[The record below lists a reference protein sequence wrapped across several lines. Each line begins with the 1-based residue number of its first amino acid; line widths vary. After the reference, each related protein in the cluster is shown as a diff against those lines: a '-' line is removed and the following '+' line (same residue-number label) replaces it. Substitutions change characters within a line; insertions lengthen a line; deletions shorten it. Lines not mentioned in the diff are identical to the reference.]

1 MRKITIKLVEEMQL
15 SWDYGQGFHTDSIV
29 KDTSS
34 KLLELRKVDEK
45 RRQEQQQNTKTV
57 VAPIVAPKP
66 VVTPQPPVVV
76 PPKPVVPTPKPVVPT
91 PKPLV
96 VPTPKPPVVHTKA
109 AAVVLQEQQS
119 GVSISDRSDSYV
131 LVLRMCYTY
140 LNPNTHNPRDE
151 DREEGSSSSNMPAW
165 AQKANLKKAL
175 AIQFSKDNAINPV
188 PSVFPEFSP
197 TCDLEATFRT
207 NERKPRFTRR
217 SSSSAWQH
225 DKATKEDR
233 ESYRRDMGY
242 LGWIYIGFFI

>member
-1 MRKITIKLVEEMQL
+1 M
-15 SWDYGQGFHTDSIV
+15 

-34 KLLELRKVDEK
+34 KLLELRKADEK

-66 VVTPQPPVVV
+66 VVTPKPPVVGPPKPVV
-76 PPKPVVPTPKPVVPT
+76 PTPKPVVPTPKPVVPTPKPVVPT

-175 AIQFSKDNAINPV
+175 AIQFSKDNAIDPV

-242 LGWIYIGFFI
+242 LG